1 MNNKSVLLVVLGFL
15 MIPVT
20 IMLGQ
25 WSATDPAMAM
35 AVGGGVIVLVVMLV
49 MGRNAWLL
57 IPLFYAF
64 SSPVTALPGSFALR
78 DIVTGIVFLFMGTR
92 WLVSKYHLE
101 FRFGSLELMLL
112 IQYIFVVQVYIRNP
126 AGFALFG
133 SAMVGG
139 RPYFEIAV
147 SAVLFMMLST
157 QVVSFQNCSKA
168 SNFFI
173 MGGLGA
179 AFIEM
184 LSVLIPG
191 VGYRI
196 AHFYRVSGVGQVVGA
211 LNAEAGLG
219 KANQFSTGRRVYL
232 FWLVKPLFT
241 WLVSKSRP
249 IHLLNPMR
257 PLMVL
262 GLIIVVAAALLS
274 GFRSLI
280 VWVGMMY
287 LASAYVHRKGVDV
300 LVAAG
305 AGLLILAVLAGGNR
319 QFFELPMSVQR
330 ALSFLPGEWDSL
342 AKSEAEASNQ
352 WRFDMWET
360 VLTSPEYIENKILGD
375 GYGLSADDFSFQQ
388 TVQMAPVVSDEMM
401 QEHFMRSGDYH
412 SGPIQ
417 TINRVG
423 YIGLFFLVIAFFV
436 FTKYTLSL
444 FRRSRGTPFFFS
456 TLIVGLPMVVY
467 PFFFTLII
475 GGHAQALMMFAFHGG
490 MLRMIEN
497 SMDYEDQMAFENA
510 SEDSMSGQK
519 AGQTAQGA

>member
-1 MNNKSVLLVVLGFL
+1 MNNKSVLLVVFGFL

-20 IMLGQ
+20 ILLGQ
-25 WSATDPAMAM
+25 WSATDPVMAIS
-35 AVGGGVIVLVVMLV
+35 VGGGVIVFGVLLV

-57 IPLFYAF
+57 IPLTYAF
-64 SSPVTALPGSFALR
+64 SSPVSALPGSFALR
-78 DIVTGIVFLFMGTR
+78 DIVTGIVFLFMATR

-101 FRFGSLELMLL
+101 FRFGPLELILL
-112 IQYIFVVQVYIRNP
+112 IQYLFVVQVFVRNP

-147 SAVLFMMLST
+147 SGILFMLLST
-157 QVVSFQNCSKA
+157 QAVSFQKCSKA

-173 MGGLGA
+173 LGGLGA
-179 AFIEM
+179 AFVEI

-196 AHFYRVSGVGQVVGA
+196 AHIYRVSSAGQVVGA

-219 KANQFSTGRRVYL
+219 KSTEFSTGRRVYL

-257 PLMVL
+257 PLMAV
-262 GLIIVVAAALLS
+262 GLIIVVVAALLS

-287 LASAYVHRKGVDV
+287 IASAIIHRKGVDI
-300 LVAAG
+300 LVALG

-330 ALSFLPGEWDSL
+330 SLSFLPGEWDPL
-342 AKSEAEASNQ
+342 AKREAEGSNQ

-360 VLTSPEYIENKILGD
+360 VLTSPDYIENKVLGD
-375 GYGLSADDFSFQQ
+375 GYGLSADDYKFQQ
-388 TVQMAPVVSDEMM
+388 SLEMSRVVSNEMM

-423 YIGLFFLVIAFFV
+423 YIGLFFLIIAFFV
-436 FTKYTLSL
+436 FSRYTLRL
-444 FRRSRGTPFFFS
+444 FKRSRGTPFFFS
-456 TLIVGLPMVVY
+456 TLIVGLPMIVY
-467 PFFFTLII
+467 PFFFTLVI
-475 GGHAQALMMFAFHGG
+475 GGHAQALMMFSFHGG

-497 SMDYEDQMAFENA
+497 SMDYEDQLELENA
-510 SEDSMSGQK
+510 SMDSMSGQE
-519 AGQTAQGA
+519 AAPAILRS